1 MFNIIE
7 ATTAVYNDTSWE
19 MTFYYVA
26 TLAFLIGAFW
36 TYYQVFIKSKK
47 KKKMII
53 KESIIYDNSEDV
65 IEESCKTNNKVKNIK
80 F

>member
-7 ATTAVYNDTSWE
+7 VTTTYNDTSWQ
-19 MTFYYVA
+19 MTFYYIA

-47 KKKMII
+47 KKQPL
-53 KESIIYDNSEDV
+53 KENIIYNNPEDV
-65 IEESCKTNNKVKNIK
+65 IEESGKNNKKLKTIK
-80 F
+80 R

>member
-7 ATTAVYNDTSWE
+7 VTTTYNDTSWQ
-19 MTFYYVA
+19 MTFYYIA

-47 KKKMII
+47 KKQPL
-53 KESIIYDNSEDV
+53 KENIIYDNPEDV
-65 IEESCKTNNKVKNIK
+65 IEESGKNNKKFKTIK
-80 F
+80 R

>member
-7 ATTAVYNDTSWE
+7 VTTTYNDASWQ
-19 MTFYYVA
+19 MTFYYIA

-47 KKKMII
+47 KKQPL
-53 KESIIYDNSEDV
+53 KENIIYNNPEDV
-65 IEESCKTNNKVKNIK
+65 IEESGKNNKKFKTIK
-80 F
+80 R

>member
-7 ATTAVYNDTSWE
+7 VTTTYNDTSWQ
-19 MTFYYVA
+19 MTFYYIA

-47 KKKMII
+47 KKQPL
-53 KESIIYDNSEDV
+53 KENIIYNNREDV
-65 IEESCKTNNKVKNIK
+65 IEESGKNNKKFKTIK
-80 F
+80 R

>member
-47 KKKMII
+47 KKQPL
-53 KESIIYDNSEDV
+53 KENIIYNNPEDV
-65 IEESCKTNNKVKNIK
+65 IEESGKNNKKLKTIK
-80 F
+80 R